1 MKVVVLV
8 DEYDGPIIN
17 HINDIPKANE
27 NRDLLR
33 NFYKVLKEEDN
44 FLRFVFITGVSKFAK
59 VSIFSGLNNLSDL
72 SMNEDFASLCGY
84 TQSELE
90 SYFSEYLDKIVE
102 KFKNRPQDLELE
114 KASEVNKEQIL
125 AKTRFWY
132 NGFRFTKDTL
142 TVYNPFSILEF
153 LQNEVK
159 MGQTTAYEVLRDA
172 QKVINE
178 MQLTEIETAFNEAVA
193 QLEELYED
201 TSDKKLRLEIRKEIS
216 KMRGLYAAQ
225 EIKHSGE
232 IGIQGI
238 DIKIITNKDDIS
250 KEDL

>member
-1 MKVVVLV
+1 MRGKTYDRDYLV
-8 DEYDGPIIN
+8 KKIAMMRIKG
-17 HINDIPKANE
+17 KS
-27 NRDLLR
+27 
-33 NFYKVLKEEDN
+33 
-44 FLRFVFITGVSKFAK
+44 T
-59 VSIFSGLNNLSDL
+59 
-72 SMNEDFASLCGY
+72 
-84 TQSELE
+84 
-90 SYFSEYLDKIVE
+90 YF
-102 KFKNRPQDLELE
+102 
-114 KASEVNKEQIL
+114 
-125 AKTRFWY
+125 
-132 NGFRFTKDTL
+132 
-142 TVYNPFSILEF
+142 ILEF

-159 MGQTTAYEVLRDA
+159 MGQTTSYEVLRDA

-238 DIKIITNKDDIS
+238 DIKIITNKDDIT